1 MKPYVREEQDTDI
14 ADIHGLVSAAFGRD
28 HEAGLV
34 DRLRNANALK
44 VSLVL
49 VSDRRLIAHASAS
62 PMSWISRTDKVIVWV
77 LAPVSVQ
84 PKMQSRGFG
93 TQIVRATID
102 RCRDA
107 GAEILTVLGSP
118 KYYSRF
124 GFTPASQN
132 TLGIDDAEFGD
143 VFMAMELADTVLRR
157 AHGRLRW
164 HPEFDSLGEA

>member
-14 ADIHGLVSAAFGRD
+14 ADIHGLVSAAFGRN

-44 VSLVL
+44 VSMVL

-62 PMSWISRTDKVIVWV
+62 PMSWISGTDQVIVWA

-84 PKMQSRGFG
+84 PEMQSRGFG
-93 TQIVRATID
+93 MQIVRATIT
-102 RCRDA
+102 RCREAD
-107 GAEILTVLGSP
+107 AEILTVLGSP
-118 KYYSRF
+118 KYYARF
-124 GFTPASQN
+124 GFTPASQHA
-132 TLGIDDAEFGD
+132 LGIDDADFGD
-143 VFMAMELADTVLRR
+143 AFMVMESADTVLRR